1 MKKSLIAIAIAAFAA
16 SSVNAATVYDK
27 NGTQLD
33 IGGRVQ
39 AVWHSTH
46 YGSIVDENGDSTGD
60 QAIENS
66 ARLNIAG
73 RTELAHGISA
83 FGFTEWDAADNN
95 GTDNS
100 HDTFE
105 TREQYV
111 GVDFGKFG
119 TVTAGRTYDAVKSVI
134 ETTDIFE
141 DYGCVGQV
149 GSDDWRSGTVR
160 YNWSGYGFDLG
171 ASYGFAVNNATVGG
185 SLYGEDGDA
194 MNINNSFSVM
204 AGWTSPDVLFGPI
217 SVKAGYAYLRGQNDN
232 GDESS
237 LATDIRDDTYN
248 FGNIRNM
255 REFAAA
261 VTWGSL
267 DSGLYMGV
275 MYDGR
280 RFSIAG
286 PLGNESHYSL
296 KGVEAVVNYAW
307 DCGISLA
314 VGYEYNQLST
324 SYGLVDINDGTLGYF
339 NQSSVALRKV
349 PVYLNYAANENF
361 NVWIEAK
368 FDAGSDTDTDNM
380 AGAIGEFSDES
391 LYAVGARYT
400 F

>member
-16 SSVNAATVYDK
+16 ASANAATVYDK

-39 AVWHSTH
+39 AVWHSAR
-46 YGSIVDENGDSTGD
+46 YDSVANGD

-73 RTELAHGISA
+73 RTEIANGISG

-141 DYGCVGQV
+141 DYGCVGQP
-149 GSDDWRSGTVR
+149 GSDDWRTGTVR
-160 YNWSGYGFDLG
+160 YNWSGYGFDFG
-171 ASYGFAVNNATVGG
+171 ASYGFAVNNAAVGG
-185 SLYGEDGDA
+185 SYAGETEDRGT

-217 SVKAGYAYLRGQNDN
+217 SVKAGYAYIRGQNDKDALSFINLFDDN
-232 GDESS
+232 GDIEEH
-237 LATDIRDDTYN
+237 IFRD
-248 FGNIRNM
+248 RNM

-261 VTWGSL
+261 ITWGSL
-267 DSGLYMGV
+267 DSGLYAGV
-275 MYDGR
+275 MFDGR
-280 RFSIAG
+280 RFSVASDFD
-286 PLGNESHYSL
+286 GNEHHYSL

-314 VGYEYNQLST
+314 VGYEYNQVSFDGGDGFYGIEHT
-324 SYGLVDINDGTLGYF
+324 S
-339 NQSSVALRKV
+339 AAKRKV

-361 NVWIEAK
+361 NVWLEAQ
-368 FDAGSDTDTDNM
+368 FDAGTDHDGF
-380 AGAIGEFSDES
+380 AGEDGLDLSDEA

>member
-16 SSVNAATVYDK
+16 SSANAATVYDK

-39 AVWHSTH
+39 AVWHSAR
-46 YGSIVDENGDSTGD
+46 YNSVANGD

-73 RTELAHGISA
+73 RTEIANGISG

-95 GTDNS
+95 GTENF

-149 GSDDWRSGTVR
+149 GSDDRRSGTVR

-171 ASYGFAVNNATVGG
+171 ASYGFAVNNAAVGG
-185 SLYGEDGDA
+185 SLAGGDDGGK

-217 SVKAGYAYLRGQNDN
+217 SVKAGYAYIRGQNDN
-232 GDESS
+232 GGKS
-237 LATDIRDDTYN
+237 LIDAKYDDDGALLSYAYSD
-248 FGNIRNM
+248 RNM

-261 VTWGSL
+261 ITWGSL

-275 MYDGR
+275 MFDGR
-280 RFSIAG
+280 RFSVDDGI
-286 PLGNESHYSL
+286 GNEHHYSL

-314 VGYEYNQLST
+314 AGYEYNQLS
-324 SYGLVDINDGTLGYF
+324 IDGGDGFEEYDH
-339 NQSSVALRKV
+339 SSAALRKV

-361 NVWIEAK
+361 NVWLEAK
-368 FDAGSDTDTDNM
+368 FDAGSDDEGFGSDVGGITDD
-380 AGAIGEFSDES
+380 A

>member
-16 SSVNAATVYDK
+16 SSANAATVYDK
-27 NGTQLD
+27 NGTKLD

-46 YGSIVDENGDSTGD
+46 YDDYMVADGD
-60 QAIENS
+60 QSVANS

-73 RTELAHGISA
+73 RTEIANGISG
-83 FGFTEWDAADNN
+83 FGFTEWDTTDSN
-95 GTDNS
+95 GTNGAYDS
-100 HDTFE
+100 FS

-119 TVTAGRTYDAVKSVI
+119 TVTAGRTYDAVKSVV

-141 DYGCVGQV
+141 DYGCVGQL
-149 GSDDWRSGTVR
+149 GSDDRRSGTVR

-171 ASYGFAVNNATVGG
+171 ASYGFAVNNAAVGG
-185 SLYGEDGDA
+185 SFAGEDKDE

-232 GDESS
+232 GAKSS
-237 LATDIRDDTYN
+237 YYERDDEGDLVKNDHDELVPDAYD
-248 FGNIRNM
+248 RNM

-261 VTWGSL
+261 ITWGSL
-267 DSGLYMGV
+267 DSGLYAGV

-280 RFSIAG
+280 RFSVVDGI
-286 PLGNESHYSL
+286 GNEHHYSR

-314 VGYEYNQLST
+314 AGYEYNQLS
-324 SYGLVDINDGTLGYF
+324 IDGGNGFGKYDH
-339 NQSSVALRKV
+339 SSAAARKV

-361 NVWIEAK
+361 NVWAEAQ
-368 FDAGSDTDTDNM
+368 FDAGSDDEGFGSDVGGITDD
-380 AGAIGEFSDES
+380 A

>member
-16 SSVNAATVYDK
+16 SSANAATVYDK

-46 YGSIVDENGDSTGD
+46 YEDNMVADGD
-60 QAIENS
+60 QSVANS

-83 FGFTEWDAADNN
+83 FGFTEWDTTDSN
-95 GTDNS
+95 GTS
-100 HDTFE
+100 GAHDSFE

-141 DYGCVGQV
+141 DYGCVGQP

-185 SLYGEDGDA
+185 SLAGDGDE

-217 SVKAGYAYLRGQNDN
+217 SVKVGYAYLRGQNDN
-232 GDESS
+232 GDKS
-237 LATDIRDDTYN
+237 LIGADYDEDGELLSYAYSD
-248 FGNIRNM
+248 RNM

-261 VTWGSL
+261 ITWGSL
-267 DSGLYMGV
+267 DSGLYTGV
-275 MYDGR
+275 MFDGR
-280 RFSIAG
+280 RFSVVDPDG
-286 PLGNESHYSL
+286 DEHHYSR

-314 VGYEYNQLST
+314 VGYEYNQLS
-324 SYGLVDINDGTLGYF
+324 IDGGNGFLEYDH
-339 NQSSVALRKV
+339 SSAATRKV

-361 NVWIEAK
+361 NVWAEAQ
-368 FDAGSDTDTDNM
+368 FDAGSDDEGFGNDIDGITDD
-380 AGAIGEFSDES
+380 A

>member
-16 SSVNAATVYDK
+16 ASANAATVYDK

-39 AVWHSTH
+39 AVWHSAR
-46 YGSIVDENGDSTGD
+46 YDSVANGD

-73 RTELAHGISA
+73 RTEIANGISG

-141 DYGCVGQV
+141 DYGCVGQP
-149 GSDDWRSGTVR
+149 GSDDRRSGTVR

-185 SLYGEDGDA
+185 SVAGDGDQ

-217 SVKAGYAYLRGQNDN
+217 SVKAGYAYIRGQNDSD
-232 GDESS
+232 DESS
-237 LATDIRDDTYN
+237 VEFDYDDVTYV
-248 FGNIRNM
+248 GTVRNM

-261 VTWGSL
+261 ITWGSL
-267 DSGLYMGV
+267 DSGLYTGV
-275 MYDGR
+275 MFDGR
-280 RFSIAG
+280 RFSVVDTDG
-286 PLGNESHYSL
+286 DEHHYSR

-314 VGYEYNQLST
+314 VGYEYNQLSF
-324 SYGLVDINDGTLGYF
+324 DGGDGFEGYDH
-339 NQSSVALRKV
+339 SSAATRKV

-361 NVWIEAK
+361 NVWLEAK
-368 FDAGSDTDTDNM
+368 FDAGSDDEGFGSEVGEITDD
-380 AGAIGEFSDES
+380 A

>member
-16 SSVNAATVYDK
+16 SSANAATVYDK
-27 NGTQLD
+27 NGTKLD

-46 YGSIVDENGDSTGD
+46 YEDNMVADGD
-60 QAIENS
+60 QSVANS

-73 RTELAHGISA
+73 RTEIANGISG

-95 GTDNS
+95 GTEKP
-100 HDTFE
+100 HDTFA

-149 GSDDWRSGTVR
+149 GSDDRRSGTVR

-171 ASYGFAVNNATVGG
+171 ASYGFAVNNAAVGG
-185 SLYGEDGDA
+185 SVAGDGDQ

-217 SVKAGYAYLRGQNDN
+217 SVKAGYAYIRSQNDS

-237 LATDIRDDTYN
+237 VKFDYDDVTYTA
-248 FGNIRNM
+248 GTVRNM

-280 RFSIAG
+280 RFSLNSAIGDAEG
-286 PLGNESHYSL
+286 EDHYSI
-296 KGVEAVVNYAW
+296 KGVEAVVSYAW
-307 DCGISLA
+307 DCGVSLA
-314 VGYEYNQLST
+314 AGYEYNQISLDGGDGF
-324 SYGLVDINDGTLGYF
+324 YGIDH
-339 NQSSVALRKV
+339 SSAATRKV

-361 NVWIEAK
+361 NIWAEAQ
-368 FDAGSDTDTDNM
+368 FDAGSDDDGFGSYFATDD
-380 AGAIGEFSDES
+380 A

>member
-1 MKKSLIAIAIAAFAA
+1 MKKSLIALAIAAFAA
-16 SSVNAATVYDK
+16 ASANAATVYDK

-39 AVWHSTH
+39 AIWHSTH
-46 YGSIVDENGDSTGD
+46 YGSVADGD

-66 ARLNIAG
+66 ARFNVAG
-73 RTELAHGISA
+73 RTEIAHGISG
-83 FGFTEWDAADNN
+83 FGFTEWDTNDSN
-95 GTDNS
+95 GTENA
-100 HDTFE
+100 HDSFD

-111 GVDFGKFG
+111 GVDFGQFG
-119 TVTAGRTYDAVKSVI
+119 TITAGRTYDAVKSVI

-141 DYGCVGQV
+141 DYGTVGQP
-149 GSDDWRSGTVR
+149 GCDDWRSGTVR

-171 ASYGFAVNNATVGG
+171 ASYGFAVNHATVGG
-185 SLYGEDGDA
+185 SLAGDGDE

-217 SVKAGYAYLRGQNDN
+217 SVKAGYAYLRGQNDD

-237 LATDIRDDTYN
+237 VD
-248 FGNIRNM
+248 FGDFYGVGANVRNM
-255 REFAAA
+255 REFSAA
-261 VTWGSL
+261 VTWAASTP
-267 DSGLYMGV
+267 GLYMGV

-280 RFSIAG
+280 RFSLDSTI
-286 PLGNESHYSL
+286 NDVEDENHYSL

-307 DCGISLA
+307 DSGISLA
-314 VGYEYNQLST
+314 VGYEYNQLSLDGGDGFYGIEHT
-324 SYGLVDINDGTLGYF
+324 SAAT
-339 NQSSVALRKV
+339 RKV

-361 NVWIEAK
+361 NIWAEAQ
-368 FDAGSDTDTDNM
+368 FDAGSDDEGFGSDFAGITDD
-380 AGAIGEFSDES
+380 S

>member
-141 DYGCVGQV
+141 DYGCVGQP
-149 GSDDWRSGTVR
+149 GSDDRRSGTVR

-185 SLYGEDGDA
+185 SRSGEDGNT

-204 AGWTSPDVLFGPI
+204 AGWISPEVLFGPI
-217 SVKAGYAYLRGQNDN
+217 GVKVGYAYIRGQNDN
-232 GDESS
+232 GGQSLINAKYENDELTSYDYS
-237 LATDIRDDTYN
+237 D
-248 FGNIRNM
+248 RNM

-261 VTWGSL
+261 ITWGSL
-267 DSGLYMGV
+267 DSGLYTGV
-275 MYDGR
+275 MFDGR
-280 RFSIAG
+280 RFSVVDTDG
-286 PLGNESHYSL
+286 DEHHYSR

-314 VGYEYNQLST
+314 VGYEYNQLSF
-324 SYGLVDINDGTLGYF
+324 DGGDGFEGYDH
-339 NQSSVALRKV
+339 SSAATRKV

-361 NVWIEAK
+361 NVWLEAK
-368 FDAGSDTDTDNM
+368 FDAGSDDEGFGSKVGEITDD
-380 AGAIGEFSDES
+380 A